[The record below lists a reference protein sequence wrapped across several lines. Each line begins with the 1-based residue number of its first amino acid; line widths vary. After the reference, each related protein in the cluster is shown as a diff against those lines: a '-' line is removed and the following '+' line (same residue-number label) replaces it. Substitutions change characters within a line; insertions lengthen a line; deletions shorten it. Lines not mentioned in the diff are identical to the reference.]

1 MLAACHVVLA
11 ALTPLASH
19 EYFLREIALS
29 KPPETLAA
37 LADTLVSAG
46 GQLVSPQPVELARHP
61 LLVPLT
67 KGADGSIT
75 GLLRWPNGQS
85 ALPVVRTRTD
95 NNQLIFLAE
104 SADK

>member
-1 MLAACHVVLA
+1 MLALHVLSA
-11 ALTPLASH
+11 ALSPLASH

-37 LADTLVSAG
+37 LADTLVAAG
-46 GQLVSPQPVELARHP
+46 GQLASPTPVVLARHP
-61 LLVPLT
+61 LLIPLT
-67 KGADGSIT
+67 QDADGCIT

-85 ALPVVRTRTD
+85 VLPVVRTSTD
-95 NNQLIFLAE
+95 NNQLTFLAE